1 MRTYFV
7 KRLLMTI
14 LVLVLVTVYEVI
26 MRRVFDR
33 PTVWGFELSTY
44 LYGIFFMLALG
55 YTHSVKGH
63 VAIDII
69 EERFSPRVRVLL
81 RSLCFFLFFVPFVG
95 VLWWQSVK
103 FAATSWVQWEH
114 SWTPWRPP
122 LYPIKTVL
130 PVAFGL
136 LLLQGVADFLRDVE
150 RLMRGKAGGA

>member
-1 MRTYFV
+1 MIRV
-7 KRLLMTI
+7 ADWIDRLNRGVGRVARY
-14 LVLVLVTVYEVI
+14 LVLALVLVTGYEVL

-81 RSLCFFLFFVPFVG
+81 RSLCFFLFFVCRFRE
-95 VLWWQSVK
+95 LI
-103 FAATSWVQWEH
+103 
-114 SWTPWRPP
+114 
-122 LYPIKTVL
+122 YIL
-130 PVAFGL
+130 PVL
-136 LLLQGVADFLRDVE
+136 VTVYHNPR
-150 RLMRGKAGGA
+150 